1 MMLYWAPNYMERMNL
16 YLKIPF
22 FTAYNMSKTFRRT
35 FHGPIMVGCSRKSLS
50 LIQKYGSTLWVNST
64 LLLKVKTHFFAKG
77 ETIGKMSDIV
87 Q

>member
-1 MMLYWAPNYMERMNL
+1 MERVNL

-64 LLLKVKTHFFAKG
+64 LLLKVKTYFFAKG

>member
-1 MMLYWAPNYMERMNL
+1 MLYWAPNYMERMNL

-64 LLLKVKTHFFAKG
+64 LLLKVKTYFFAKG

>member
-1 MMLYWAPNYMERMNL
+1 
-16 YLKIPF
+16 
-22 FTAYNMSKTFRRT
+22 
-35 FHGPIMVGCSRKSLS
+35 MVGCSRKSLS

-64 LLLKVKTHFFAKG
+64 LLLKVKTYFFAKG

>member
-1 MMLYWAPNYMERMNL
+1 MLYWAPNYMERMNL
-16 YLKIPF
+16 YSKIPF
-22 FTAYNMSKTFRRT
+22 FTAYNMSITFRRT
-35 FHGPIMVGCSRKSLS
+35 FHGRIMVGCSRKSLY

-64 LLLKVKTHFFAKG
+64 LLLKVKPYIFAKG

>member
-1 MMLYWAPNYMERMNL
+1 MLYWAPNYMERVNL

-64 LLLKVKTHFFAKG
+64 LLLKVKTYFFAKG